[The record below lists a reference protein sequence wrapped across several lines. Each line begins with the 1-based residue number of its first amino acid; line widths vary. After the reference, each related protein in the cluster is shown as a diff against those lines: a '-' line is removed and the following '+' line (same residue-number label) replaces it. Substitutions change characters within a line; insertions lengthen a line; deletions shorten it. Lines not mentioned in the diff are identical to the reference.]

1 MKQEEI
7 TKMSLNDV
15 QDNLSNFSEKLMKM
29 KLSHSVA
36 PMENPMQIRDI
47 RKTIARLKTELT
59 KCEAQ
64 AK

>member
-36 PMENPMQIRDI
+36 PMENPMQIRDV

-59 KCEAQ
+59 KREAQ

>member
-15 QDNLSNFSEKLMKM
+15 QDNISNLSERLMKM
-29 KLSHSVA
+29 KLGHSVA
-36 PMENPMQIRDI
+36 PMENPIQIRDV
-47 RKTIARLKTELT
+47 RRTIARLKTELT
-59 KCEAQ
+59 KREAQ

>member
-15 QDNLSNFSEKLMKM
+15 QDHLTNFTEKLMKM
-29 KLSHSVA
+29 KLAHSVA
-36 PMENPMQIRDI
+36 PMENPIQIRDT

-59 KCEAQ
+59 KRQAQ
-64 AK
+64 A

>member
-15 QDNLSNFSEKLMKM
+15 QDHISNFSERLMKM
-29 KLSHSVA
+29 KLAHSVA
-36 PMENPMQIRDI
+36 PMENPIQIRDM

-59 KCEAQ
+59 KREAQ